1 MCPSHAAIYSDTGI
15 ALIMTLWSCCEMVG
29 IIALTALESAATGR
43 IVGQQILGPS
53 ALQTYLVRCRFSH
66 INRLSPET
74 LGLIN

>member
-29 IIALTALESAATGR
+29 VIALTALESAATGR

-53 ALQTYLVRCRFSH
+53 ALQTIPCSMPVSRH
-66 INRLSPET
+66 
-74 LGLIN
+74 

>member
-15 ALIMTLWSCCEMVG
+15 ALIMTPWSRCEMG

-53 ALQTYLVRCRFSH
+53 ALQTIPCSMPFLGTKPVVS
-66 INRLSPET
+66 ET